1 MLEIKNQIIEPII
14 NNPKVQMA
22 VGTGLMALPVD
33 VNLVKA
39 LNVYVTFFGGIV
51 GLLIGLTVLYKNIKQ
66 IRSEK

>member
-1 MLEIKNQIIEPII
+1 
-14 NNPKVQMA
+14 MA